1 MAKQPP
7 KTSARLP
14 KPPEEKPLAWVG
26 GTRKT
31 LKGFPRAVRMGVG
44 VALYRAQIGGQAENA
59 KVLKGFKGAG
69 VIEVVEDYDGNTYRA
84 VYTVRFQKAVFV
96 LDVFQKK
103 SSKGIATQ
111 DHIIDRIKDRLAAA
125 AELYEELFGGE

>member
-1 MAKQPP
+1 MAKKPP
-7 KTSARLP
+7 KTSVRLP
-14 KPPEEKPLAWVG
+14 DPPEEKPLAWVS

-31 LKGFPRAVRMGVG
+31 LKGFPRAVRLGVG
-44 VALYRAQIGGQAENA
+44 TALYRAQIGGQAENA
-59 KVLKGFKGAG
+59 KVLKGFKGAS

-84 VYTVRFQKAVFV
+84 VYTVRFRKAVFV

-111 DHIIDRIKDRLAAA
+111 DHITDRIKDRLAEATR
-125 AELYEELFGGE
+125 EYKRLFGDA